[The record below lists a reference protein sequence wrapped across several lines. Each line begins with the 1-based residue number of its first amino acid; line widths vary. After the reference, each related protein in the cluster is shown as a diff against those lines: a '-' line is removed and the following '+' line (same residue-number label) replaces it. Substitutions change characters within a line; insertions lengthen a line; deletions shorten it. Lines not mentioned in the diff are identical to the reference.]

1 MGKQLAKVVGILIV
15 ALALCASVVAK
26 AADAPPKGEP
36 SQDVIK
42 VGAIFAVT
50 GGAANLGSPEKKTAE
65 MLVEKINKEGG
76 VLGKK
81 IELIIKDSATKPENA
96 VSFARQLI
104 EEDKVLAI
112 IGPSTTGDT
121 LAIKNICQENKTIL
135 ISCAAAEDIVN
146 PVASYVFKTPQKDS
160 DAVRRIFQVMKAKGI
175 TKIGVITSND
185 GFGITG
191 GKQLAN
197 LANLAGIT
205 IAISEAYDAHETD
218 LTGVLTKVKGQ
229 DVNAVVNWT
238 IMPPQG
244 IVAKTM
250 KQIGLNVPLFQS
262 HGYGNPKY
270 ITPSGEAANGTIFP
284 CGRLLIADILPD
296 NNPQKKL
303 LVEYKKDYE
312 SRYKEDVSTFGGHA
326 YDALLVLVEG
336 IKKAKSTD
344 KEKVREAIENIK
356 GLVGTAGIFNF
367 SPQDHTGLSM
377 DAFEML
383 TVKDGKFVIYKN

>member
-1 MGKQLAKVVGILIV
+1 MGKQLVKVVGILIV
-15 ALALCASVVAK
+15 ALALCVSVVAK
-26 AADAPPKGEP
+26 AADAPA
-36 SQDVIK
+36 IK

-50 GGAANLGSPEKKTAE
+50 GGAANLGGPEAKTAE

-76 VLGKK
+76 VNGQK
-81 IELIIKDSATKPENA
+81 IELIVKDSGTKPENA
-96 VSFARQLI
+96 ISLAKQLI

-112 IGPSTTGDT
+112 IGPSTSGETM
-121 LAIKNICQENKTIL
+121 AIKNICQESKTIL

-185 GFGITG
+185 GFGMAG

-205 IAISEAYDAHETD
+205 IAISEAYDKQETD

-229 DVNAVVNWT
+229 DVNAVVNWS
-238 IMPPQG
+238 IVPAQSM
-244 IVAKTM
+244 VAKNM
-250 KQIGLNVPLFQS
+250 KQIGLDVPLFQS
-262 HGYGNPKY
+262 HGFGNIKY
-270 ITPSGEAANGTIFP
+270 VQAGGEATNGTIFP
-284 CGRLLIADILPD
+284 CGRLLIAGILPD
-296 NNPQKKL
+296 NHPQKKL

-326 YDALLVLVEG
+326 YDAMLILVEG

-356 GLVGTAGIFNF
+356 GLVGTAGVFHF
-367 SPQDHTGLSM
+367 TSLDHNGLGM
-377 DAFEML
+377 DAFEMI

>member
-1 MGKQLAKVVGILIV
+1 MIQERKDVMRTQFVKVIGLLVVAVILCV
-15 ALALCASVVAK
+15 SALAM
-26 AADAPPKGEP
+26 AADAPT
-36 SQDVIK
+36 IK

-50 GGAANLGSPEKKTAE
+50 GGAANLGGPEAKTAE
-65 MLVEKINKEGG
+65 MFVEKINKAGG
-76 VLGKK
+76 VNGRK
-81 IELIIKDSATKPENA
+81 IELIVKDSGTKPENA
-96 VSFARQLI
+96 ISLAKQLI

-112 IGPSTTGDT
+112 IGPSTSGETM
-121 LAIKNICQENKTIL
+121 AIKNICQENKTIL

-175 TKIGVITSND
+175 KKIGVITSND
-185 GFGITG
+185 GFGLAG

-197 LANLAGIT
+197 LAELAGVT
-205 IAISEAYDAHETD
+205 IAISEAYDKQETD
-218 LTGVLTKVKGQ
+218 LTGILTKVKSQ
-229 DVNAVVNWT
+229 DVNAVVNWSVV
-238 IMPPQG
+238 PAQSL
-244 IVAKTM
+244 VAKNM

-262 HGYGNPKY
+262 HGFGNIKY
-270 ITPSGEAANGTIFP
+270 VQAGGEAANGTIFP
-284 CGRLLIADILPD
+284 CGRLLIAEQLPD

-326 YDALLVLVEG
+326 YDAVLVLVEG
-336 IKKAKSTD
+336 LKKAKSFD

-356 GLVGTAGIFNF
+356 GLVGTAGVFTL
-367 SPQDHTGLSM
+367 SPQDHNGLGM

-383 TVKDGKFVIYKN
+383 TVKDGNFAIYKN

>member
-15 ALALCASVVAK
+15 ALALCVSVVAK
-26 AADAPPKGEP
+26 AADAPP
-36 SQDVIK
+36 IK
-42 VGAIFAVT
+42 VGAIFGVT
-50 GGAANLGSPEKKTAE
+50 GVAANLGGPEKKTAE

-76 VLGKK
+76 VNGQK
-81 IELIIKDSATKPENA
+81 IELIVKDSGSKKENA
-96 VSFARQLI
+96 VSLAKQLI

-112 IGPSTTGDT
+112 IGPSTSGET
-121 LAIKNICQENKTIL
+121 LAIKNICQEGKTIL
-135 ISCAAAEDIVN
+135 LSCAAAEDIVN

-160 DAVRRIFQVMKAKGI
+160 DAVRRIFQVMKTKGI

-205 IAISEAYDAHETD
+205 IAISEAYDTQETD

-229 DVNAVVNWT
+229 DVNAVVNWST
-238 IMPPQG
+238 THGQSM
-244 IVAKTM
+244 VAKNM
-250 KQIGLNVPLFQS
+250 KQIGLDVPLFQS
-262 HGYGNPKY
+262 HGYGNIKY
-270 ITPSGEAANGTIFP
+270 VQEGGEAANGTIFP

-296 NNPQKKL
+296 NNPQKKFL
-303 LVEYKKDYE
+303 LEYKKDYE

-326 YDALLVLVEG
+326 YDAILILVEG

-356 GLVGTAGIFNF
+356 GLVGTAGVFHF
-367 SPQDHTGLSM
+367 TPLDHNGLGM

>member
-15 ALALCASVVAK
+15 ALALCVSVVAK
-26 AADAPPKGEP
+26 AADAPA
-36 SQDVIK
+36 IK
-42 VGAIFAVT
+42 VGAVFAVT
-50 GGAANLGSPEKKTAE
+50 GGAANLGGPEKKTAE

-76 VLGKK
+76 VNGQK
-81 IELIIKDSATKPENA
+81 IELIVKDSGSKPENA
-96 VSFARQLI
+96 ISLAKQLI
-104 EEDKVLAI
+104 EEEKVLAI
-112 IGPSTTGDT
+112 IGPSTSGETM
-121 LAIKNICQENKTIL
+121 AIKNICQESKTIL
-135 ISCAAAEDIVN
+135 LSCAAAEDIVN

-185 GFGITG
+185 GFGIAG

-205 IAISEAYDAHETD
+205 IAISEAYDKQETD

-229 DVNAVVNWT
+229 DVNAVVNWS
-238 IMPPQG
+238 IVPAQSL
-244 IVAKTM
+244 VAKNM

-262 HGYGNPKY
+262 HGFGNIKY
-270 ITPSGEAANGTIFP
+270 VQAGGEAANGTIFP
-284 CGRLLIADILPD
+284 CGRLLIAEQLAN

-312 SRYKEDVSTFGGHA
+312 SRYKEDASTFGGHA
-326 YDALLVLVEG
+326 YDAVLILVEG

-344 KEKVREAIENIK
+344 KEKVRDAIENLK
-356 GLVGTAGIFNF
+356 DLVGTAGVFHF
-367 SPQDHTGLSM
+367 TSLDHNGLGM

>member
-1 MGKQLAKVVGILIV
+1 MGKQLAKVAGILIV
-15 ALALCASVVAK
+15 ALALCVSVVAK
-26 AADAPPKGEP
+26 AADAPA
-36 SQDVIK
+36 IK

-50 GGAANLGSPEKKTAE
+50 GGAANLGGPEAKTVE

-76 VLGKK
+76 VNGQK
-81 IELIIKDSATKPENA
+81 IELIVKDSGTKPENA
-96 VSFARQLI
+96 ISLAKQLI
-104 EEDKVLAI
+104 EEEKVLAI
-112 IGPSTTGDT
+112 IGPSTSGETM
-121 LAIKNICQENKTIL
+121 AIKNICQEGKTIL
-135 ISCAAAEDIVN
+135 LSCAAAEDIVN

-160 DAVRRIFQVMKAKGI
+160 DAVRRIFQVMKAKDI
-175 TKIGVITSND
+175 KKIGVITSND
-185 GFGITG
+185 GYGVAG

-205 IAISEAYDAHETD
+205 IAISEAYDKQETD

-229 DVNAVVNWT
+229 DVNAVVNWSVVPAQS
-238 IMPPQG
+238 M
-244 IVAKTM
+244 VARNM
-250 KQIGLNVPLFQS
+250 KQIGLDVPLFQS
-262 HGYGNPKY
+262 HGFGNIKY
-270 ITPSGEAANGTIFP
+270 VQAGGEATNGTIFP
-284 CGRLLIADILPD
+284 CGRLLIAEQLAD

-326 YDALLVLVEG
+326 YDAVLILVEG

-344 KEKVREAIENIK
+344 KEKVRDAIENIK
-356 GLVGTAGIFNF
+356 GLVGTAGVFHF
-367 SPQDHTGLSM
+367 TSLDHNGLGM